1 MQFEIE
7 VNDEHVIARR
17 GETIKNVLDRI
28 GVKVPTL
35 CHING
40 FTPTGN
46 CRLCVVEVDGLP
58 GLVPSCSHPVEEW
71 MKIRTHTSRVLKA
84 RKTLLELLL
93 AGHPNDCLYCE
104 KNGLC
109 ELQELSYEMQIRE
122 RKYQSRR
129 IPVQIDKA
137 CPSIERD
144 PAKCILCERCIRVCN
159 ETIGVGAIEI
169 IGRGSESRIGTTYNK
184 GLNTNACVKCGQC
197 ITVCPTGAL
206 TEKSAIHTILEALNN
221 PRLYPVV
228 QFSPTLPA
236 AIAEEFNLKS
246 TKDVLNIV
254 RAAMK
259 KMGFRQVFDISMA
272 ADLTLMEEAAE
283 IAERIKAQEG
293 LPFFTSCCPSWVR
306 YVEEL
311 RPAYLS
317 SLSTTRSPQQIMGR
331 MIKRYITTSAGQKAE
346 DVFVVSAMPCTA
358 KKEEAGN
365 DFIKDTQVPFVD
377 AVVTNREMI
386 KLIHLMGIDFS
397 FLEPEP
403 EDSAFSIRS
412 SSGKL
417 FGMAGGHLEGLIRT
431 LHFQMTGQDLN
442 PLKIQD
448 LRGLKTRKE
457 ARIKIGKQ
465 IVNVVS
471 VSGLVHATHLLDEI
485 EAGRRDLHIV
495 EVMACPY
502 GCLNGGGQRL
512 AADEKSLKSR
522 MKILYDIDEEEII
535 KAAHKNPTI
544 TGLYENFLGKP
555 NSDRNQELLH
565 VSRIARQ
572 EK

>member
-71 MKIRTHTSRVLKA
+71 MKIRTHTPRVLKA
-84 RKTLLELLL
+84 RKTLVELLL

-104 KNGLC
+104 KNSRC

-159 ETIGVGAIEI
+159 EMIGVGAIEI

-206 TEKSAIHTILEALNN
+206 IEKTAIHTVLEALNN

-236 AIAEEFNLKS
+236 AIAEE
-246 TKDVLNIV
+246 
-254 RAAMK
+254 
-259 KMGFRQVFDISMA
+259 
-272 ADLTLMEEAAE
+272 
-283 IAERIKAQEG
+283 
-293 LPFFTSCCPSWVR
+293 
-306 YVEEL
+306 
-311 RPAYLS
+311 
-317 SLSTTRSPQQIMGR
+317 
-331 MIKRYITTSAGQKAE
+331 
-346 DVFVVSAMPCTA
+346 
-358 KKEEAGN
+358 
-365 DFIKDTQVPFVD
+365 
-377 AVVTNREMI
+377 
-386 KLIHLMGIDFS
+386 
-397 FLEPEP
+397 
-403 EDSAFSIRS
+403 
-412 SSGKL
+412 
-417 FGMAGGHLEGLIRT
+417 
-431 LHFQMTGQDLN
+431 
-442 PLKIQD
+442 
-448 LRGLKTRKE
+448 
-457 ARIKIGKQ
+457 
-465 IVNVVS
+465 
-471 VSGLVHATHLLDEI
+471 
-485 EAGRRDLHIV
+485 
-495 EVMACPY
+495 
-502 GCLNGGGQRL
+502 
-512 AADEKSLKSR
+512 
-522 MKILYDIDEEEII
+522 
-535 KAAHKNPTI
+535 
-544 TGLYENFLGKP
+544 
-555 NSDRNQELLH
+555 
-565 VSRIARQ
+565 
-572 EK
+572 

>member
-544 TGLYENFLGKP
+544 TGLYANFLGKP